1 MVRGQALPL
10 RGIRVANFG
19 VGGVAPWASSL
30 LAQLGATV
38 VKIEA
43 PNEFIMYTLP
53 PWRGLTT
60 TYAALN
66 ANVRSVRLNLKVD
79 ADRELAWTLAGTAD
93 VMLENFRS
101 GAIDRMGFGFET
113 VAARN
118 PRIIFCSSSGYGR
131 SGEMAGLPCTDPHMQ
146 AFSGFAALNGE
157 EAGGER
163 VRYYGLI
170 DLYCGHLICE
180 AVLAALV
187 ARKRDRKPQYI
198 EMTMLGGATSAL
210 MTRLASRLRGG
221 PAPTHR
227 PVRHCAPDGLYPTA
241 DGTIA
246 VTVEDDCGFKSLC
259 ALIDRAEL
267 AQDARFASSS
277 ARLANAEVLDAE
289 LRAVFLAAPCD
300 WWLVALGRGGIA
312 CGRVHSDHDVAA
324 HRDTWRRGHLREI
337 QINDAGTLRAAAP
350 AWDFEDVEPVRGL
363 APRPGEHSDLFRSD
377 PGNFWALLE
386 EEEN

>member
-1 MVRGQALPL
+1 VSGQALPL

-30 LAQLGATV
+30 LAQMGATV

-66 ANVRSVRLNLKVD
+66 ANVRSVKLNLKD
-79 ADRELAWTLAGTAD
+79 GADRELAWILAGTAD
-93 VMLENFRS
+93 VMVENFRS
-101 GAIDRMGFGFET
+101 GAIDRMGFGFDAL
-113 VAARN
+113 AARN

-131 SGEMAGLPCTDPHMQ
+131 NGEMAGLPCTDPHMQ

-163 VRYYGLI
+163 IRYYGLI

-187 ARKRDRKPQYI
+187 ARRRDQKPQYI

-246 VTVEDDCGFKSLC
+246 LTVEDDGGFKSLC
-259 ALIDRAEL
+259 TLIGRAEL
-267 AQDARFASSS
+267 ASDSRFALSA
-277 ARLANAEVLDAE
+277 ARLANAEALDAE
-289 LRAVFLAAPCD
+289 LRAVFLTAPCD
-300 WWLVALGRGGIA
+300 WWLIALGRGGIA
-312 CGRVHSDHDVAA
+312 CGRVHCDHDVAA

-337 QINDAGTLRAAAP
+337 HIKDAGTLRAAAP
-350 AWDFEDVEPVRGL
+350 AWDFEGVEPVRGF
-363 APRPGEHSDLFRSD
+363 APRPGEHSDLLRRD
-377 PGNFWALLE
+377 PANFWTRLE
-386 EEEN
+386 KEEH